1 MIQVLIVEDEKEI
14 AELLSKFIM
23 SAGMNAHI
31 INNGLEATQW
41 IRDNSPDLV
50 VLDLMLPGK
59 SGEKV
64 CKEVRRFS
72 DVPIIMATAKVE
84 EVHRLIGFEMGASD
98 YICKPY
104 SAKEVIARIKSLV
117 ALYNRAQ
124 DAVCSLHLDR
134 EKLRANFDGDY
145 VEFSHV
151 EFKLLSLLYNHP
163 DRIYSREQ
171 VVTLVYEDSH
181 IVSGRTVDS
190 HIRNIRKKLYSL
202 NTEREY
208 IRSVYGAGYKIEC

>member
-14 AELLSKFIM
+14 AALLSKFIVA
-23 SAGMNAHI
+23 AGMNAHI

-117 ALYNRAQ
+117 ALYNRAE
-124 DAVCSLHLDR
+124 DAVCSLQLDR
-134 EKLRANFDGDY
+134 EKLRANYDGDY

-163 DRIYSREQ
+163 ERIYSREQ

-190 HIRNIRKKLYSL
+190 HIRNIRKKLNSL